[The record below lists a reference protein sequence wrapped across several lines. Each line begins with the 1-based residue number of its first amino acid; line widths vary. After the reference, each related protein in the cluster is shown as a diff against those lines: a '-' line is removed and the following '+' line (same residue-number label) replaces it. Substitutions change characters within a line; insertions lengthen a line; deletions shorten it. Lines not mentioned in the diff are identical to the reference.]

1 MQTYRLGAPPVVS
14 AFRVRLPQLQWLR
27 RGLHTQFRHCRG
39 NQSRCTKRSP
49 PLQPPCSHGRFFIYL
64 RAFFWERVYVSSGA
78 RNLQDAKVHKVY
90 AEKLCNL
97 VRLTQI
103 VIYGI
108 IGTGGECKMALT
120 DKQRKWR
127 NDWERANRCQLSCK
141 VHKDYAAHAKQVV
154 AENGDT
160 VSGVLKRAMDAY
172 LEEHGQPF
180 VKPIT

>member
-1 MQTYRLGAPPVVS
+1 MQTFRLGAPPVVS
-14 AFRVRLPQLQWLR
+14 AFGSGYSGFNGFIEGCILNSVIAEV
-27 RGLHTQFRHCRG
+27 
-39 NQSRCTKRSP
+39 TKVGVHYVH
-49 PLQPPCSHGRFFIYL
+49 LPCSRPVPTGGFLFTSVI
-64 RAFFWERVYVSSGA
+64 FSWERVYVNSGSLA
-78 RNLQDAKVHKVY
+78 LQDAKLYKVC
-90 AEKLCNL
+90 AVNLCNL

-108 IGTGGECKMALT
+108 IRAGGECKMALT

-160 VSGVLKRAMDAY
+160 VSGVLKKAMDAY
-172 LEEHGQPF
+172 LEEHG
-180 VKPIT
+180 KPYAKPEK

>member
-1 MQTYRLGAPPVVS
+1 MGG
-14 AFRVRLPQLQWLR
+14 F
-27 RGLHTQFRHCRG
+27 
-39 NQSRCTKRSP
+39 
-49 PLQPPCSHGRFFIYL
+49 FFIFL

-90 AEKLCNL
+90 TEKLCNL

-103 VIYGI
+103 VICGI

-180 VKPIT
+180 TKPER